1 MGNPDSIDSGIAEYF
16 TIRKN
21 SLKSALLYSAEPI
34 QWQPKRQSKVTQRM
48 TNVVVSLSGG
58 KDSVYAL
65 YTALKEGLNVT
76 GLMFI
81 TIGGKAHLENK
92 SMLKLVSEAIGI
104 PSIVVGPKTED
115 IRKALKKLN
124 ANVLVSGVMTTPEH
138 LDYYKEIL
146 DPINVKQYSPLFGK
160 KPLDALAEMQQL
172 GFHSLIIE
180 IDTALGS
187 NKNWLGQE
195 ISQDIL
201 NEITRLVDERK
212 MNPIGEFGEYHT
224 MVLDCPIYTKK
235 IVIEKSKTTW
245 KGSKGYLIIKK
256 AHLQPKN

>member
-1 MGNPDSIDSGIAEYF
+1 
-16 TIRKN
+16 
-21 SLKSALLYSAEPI
+21 
-34 QWQPKRQSKVTQRM
+34 M

-224 MVLDCPIYTKK
+224 MVLDCPIYKKK